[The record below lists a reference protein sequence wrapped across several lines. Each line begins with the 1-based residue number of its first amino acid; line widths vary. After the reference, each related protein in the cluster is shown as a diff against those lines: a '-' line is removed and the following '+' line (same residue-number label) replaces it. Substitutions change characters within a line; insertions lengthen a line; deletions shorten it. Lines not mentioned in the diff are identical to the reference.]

1 LKEGYIVI
9 SENLR
14 KEMIEAYTEG
24 DYDKALKLS
33 QELDIQIVNEMRG
46 DKI

>member
-1 LKEGYIVI
+1 VI

-14 KEMIEAYTEG
+14 QSMIEAYLAN
-24 DYDKALKLS
+24 DYEKALKLS

>member
-1 LKEGYIVI
+1 MINKE
-9 SENLR
+9 LQ
-14 KEMIEAYTEG
+14 KEMIEAYLAN
-24 DYDKALKLS
+24 DYEKALKLS